1 MTSNLG
7 CTVLMPFYNTRMF
20 ILSLPGCGG
29 LETKNYFGNTFAEAN
44 SRICIVIAE
53 ANYENWKEPKEI
65 SCGSTFAF

>member
-1 MTSNLG
+1 
-7 CTVLMPFYNTRMF
+7 MF

-53 ANYENWKEPKEI
+53 ANYKNCKEPNEI
-65 SCGSTFAF
+65 SSGSTFAF